1 MVPSGCQSCAP
12 VLPWLP
18 YHRIVN
24 PAAQQRDITSVR
36 LKVGMEVH
44 VELSARAKMFAAPGS
59 PAHPEF
65 DAAPPNSLL
74 DPTVLGLPGALP
86 TLNRGAIELAM
97 LVGLAL
103 GCEIAPVTKW
113 DRKSYFYPDLPKGY
127 QISQYDLP
135 LCFGGAIDVPGFD
148 EAGFIDPQ
156 APSVRIGIH
165 RAHLEEDAGKLLHEP
180 PQEAGM
186 CGSAAERRAPQGT
199 LVDLNRAG
207 TALLEIVTQPDF
219 ESADQ
224 AVAFARLLRLTCRFL
239 GVTEGVMQKGH
250 MRFEPNINTIITTT
264 GGQRIET
271 PIAEVKNLNSF
282 RSLRLAIE
290 HELAEQPKRWIADGR
305 EMGPGSKR
313 TMGWDDARGITL
325 LQREKEEAEDYRYF
339 PDPDLLPLTVDRA
352 WVEQARARL
361 PELPAARVRRYL
373 DEFGLPPRQA
383 GALVEE
389 RGVCELFEQ
398 AVDLAAQGDVIEH
411 ERAGRM
417 IANLLLQTCARLGN
431 ERGARACDLGISA
444 AQLAAVAQLRE
455 AAPPRISSNG
465 AEAIL
470 ERLAGP
476 DAGADVEEIAQREG
490 LLLVRDEGALEAWCD
505 EVIAANGPMVEQIR
519 AGKHA
524 AIGRLIGEVLKRS
537 GGAADPKAVRAKL
550 LERIG

>member
-1 MVPSGCQSCAP
+1 MAS
-12 VLPWLP
+12 
-18 YHRIVN
+18 
-24 PAAQQRDITSVR
+24 AQGSAIASVR

-44 VELSARAKMFAAPGS
+44 VELRARAKMFAAAPS

-65 DAAPPNSLL
+65 DAAPPNTLL

-103 GCEIAPVTKW
+103 GCDIAPVTKW

-135 LCFGGAIDVPGFD
+135 LCFGGTVDVPGFD
-148 EAGFIDPQ
+148 EAGFIDPE
-156 APSVRIGIH
+156 APTTRIGIH
-165 RAHLEEDAGKLLHEP
+165 RAHLEEDAGKLLHEAP
-180 PQEAGM
+180 AEFRVGRPSEPTSGRPTANGAASAED
-186 CGSAAERRAPQGT
+186 GSESRRTQGT

-219 ESADQ
+219 ESAEQ

-239 GVTEGVMQKGH
+239 GATEGVMQKGH
-250 MRFEPNINTIITTT
+250 MRFEPNINTIITTAD
-264 GGQRIET
+264 GRRIET
-271 PIAEVKNLNSF
+271 PITEVKNLNSF

-290 HELAEQPKRWIADGR
+290 HELAEQPKRWLEDGR
-305 EMGPGSKR
+305 ELGPGTKR
-313 TMGWDDARGITL
+313 TMGWDDQRAVTL
-325 LQREKEEAEDYRYF
+325 LQREKEDAHDYRYF

-352 WVEQARARL
+352 WVEQVRAQL
-361 PELPAARVRRYL
+361 PELPAARVARYL
-373 DEFGLPPRQA
+373 GEFGLPSRQA
-383 GALVEE
+383 GSLVEE

-417 IANLLLQTCARLGN
+417 LANLLLQTCARLGN
-431 ERGARACDLGISA
+431 ERGALACDVGISA
-444 AQLAAVAQLRE
+444 AQLAQVARLRE
-455 AAPPRISSNG
+455 ADPPRISSNG
-465 AEAIL
+465 AETIL

-476 DAGADVEEIAQREG
+476 DAGADPEAVAEREG
-490 LLLVRDEGALEAWCD
+490 LLLVRDEGALDAWCD
-505 EVIAANGPMVEQIR
+505 EVIGANAPMVEQIR
-519 AGKHA
+519 AGRHA
-524 AIGRLIGEVLKRS
+524 AIGRLIGEVMKRS

-550 LERIG
+550 LERVGE